1 MTEKRLAGGEKL
13 RQFFTVRNS
22 LLTIGGL
29 GTGLLLWLILT
40 FWVNAYNQ
48 RVDAGHLMRS
58 NAIADALLSSAY
70 DLAMERGLAYAA
82 LLSPDQANNAFR
94 TEIAQVR
101 RDSDER
107 FSFALDTLRAR
118 AYELTSTATIDNAA
132 VRFATFRSL
141 RTSVDQQLRKRRSNR
156 NPRITDAWLTDS
168 TEMIEAIHRLVHASR
183 YRATSSVRQIEALED
198 LKFAVSVMGEFAA
211 REQALIAGKVA
222 AAEWIS
228 DSELKT
234 LSGYRGQLQQA
245 WGRVE
250 AYALESVALPE
261 IVAKVEQIRQGF
273 FDAFERL
280 QAPIVNAGVQ
290 GQSYPLTTQQWFV
303 QSNAALNPI
312 RHLGEV
318 TGAIASKLAKDQEA
332 HGTRKLISDTIILIL
347 VVVLAMVASWIIVG
361 WIVRPLERIT
371 KAMTALASGEDDVAV
386 TATNQRGEIGE
397 MARAVQ
403 VFKEKSEAR
412 NLEISRANAALKR
425 LNEDLESRVEQRTAE
440 LASARDEAVRSN
452 QAKSQF
458 LANMSHELRTPMNA
472 IIGFTRLVMR
482 RGKKE
487 LPQQQY
493 GNLEKIL
500 LSANHL
506 LALINDVLD
515 LSKIEAGHMEIR
527 QGTFD
532 LGLLLDLCLR
542 TVEPTIGNKA
552 VALRKGEIDELP
564 AIISD
569 QDKLKQILINLLSNA
584 VKFTSEGDVVID
596 AKRQGNAVSISV
608 RDSGIGIPEEAQSL
622 IFEEFRQVDSS
633 STRQYGGTGLGLS
646 ITRHL
651 VHLIGGDIT
660 VKSLPGQG
668 STFTVTIPLRL
679 DSKDLSSIDHS
690 NALEG
695 AVNGTHPV
703 ILAIDDD
710 PNAIYILRENLEDA
724 GYHVVGATSS
734 VDGLAKA
741 RCLEPLAITLD
752 ILMPDKDGWEVLS
765 ELKSDKRT
773 KHIPVILLSIVD
785 EKDLGYQLGAADY
798 LLKPFDHDAIL
809 HAIERHLPANGRL
822 LVIDDDPMVVDLI
835 SQLLSEESYEIKA
848 APDGQ
853 TGLDTTARW
862 RPDVILL
869 DLMMPGLDGFGVLTA
884 LKQEPSLAEIPVLV
898 LTAKELS
905 ENEVEALQDGTVG
918 LVPKQGL
925 DRQALLAAIRRAQT
939 IGTARRSRDN
949 GAPNLTA

>member
-1 MTEKRLAGGEKL
+1 M
-13 RQFFTVRNS
+13 
-22 LLTIGGL
+22 LTIGAL

-58 NAIADALLSSAY
+58 NAVADALLSSAY
-70 DLAMERGLAYAA
+70 DLAIERGLAYAA
-82 LLSPDQANNAFR
+82 LLSSDQASSAFR
-94 TEIAQVR
+94 AEITQVR
-101 RDSDER
+101 RDVDER
-107 FSFALDTLRAR
+107 FSFALDTLRGRQLDPTA
-118 AYELTSTATIDNAA
+118 AATIDHAA

-141 RTSVDQQLRKRRSNR
+141 RTSVDQQLRKRQSNR
-156 NPRITDAWLTDS
+156 SSRIIRAWFTDS

-198 LKFAVSVMGEFAA
+198 LKQAVSVMGEFAA
-211 REQALIAGKVA
+211 REQTLIAGKIA
-222 AAEWIS
+222 AAEWMS
-228 DSELKT
+228 DADLKT

-250 AYALESVALPE
+250 AYTFEAVAVPE
-261 IVAKVEQIRQGF
+261 VIAKVEQLRQGF
-273 FDAFERL
+273 FDAFDRVR
-280 QAPIVNAGVQ
+280 APIVNAGVQ
-290 GQSYPLTTQQWFV
+290 GRSYPMTTQTWFI
-303 QSNAALNPI
+303 QSNGALYPI

-318 TGAIASKLAKDQEA
+318 TGAIATKLAKDQEA
-332 HGTRKLISDTIILIL
+332 LGTRKLISDTVILIL
-347 VVVLAMVASWIIVG
+347 VIVLAVVASWIIVG

-371 KAMTALASGEDDVAV
+371 HAMTALASGEDDVDV

-425 LNEDLESRVEQRTAE
+425 LNEDLEWRVDQRTAE
-440 LASARDEAVRSN
+440 LATARDEAVRSN

-482 RGKKE
+482 RGKKD
-487 LPQQQY
+487 LAQQQY

-515 LSKIEAGHMEIR
+515 LSKIEAGHMEVR
-527 QGTFD
+527 HGAFD
-532 LGLLLDLCLR
+532 LEALVDLCLR

-552 VALRKGEIDELP
+552 VTLRKGEIDGLP
-564 AIISD
+564 TIISD

-584 VKFTSEGDVVID
+584 VKFTSEGEVVVD
-596 AKRQGNAVSISV
+596 AKRQGNAVSIFV
-608 RDSGIGIPEEAQSL
+608 RDSGIGIPKEAQSL

-651 VHLIGGDIT
+651 VHLIGGDIA
-660 VKSLPGQG
+660 VDSLPGHG
-668 STFTVTIPLRL
+668 STFTVTVPLHL
-679 DSKDLSSIDHS
+679 DSEHPLSIDHS
-690 NALEG
+690 KTSEQT
-695 AVNGTHPV
+695 VNGKHPV
-703 ILAIDDD
+703 VLAIDDD
-710 PNAIYILRENLEDA
+710 PNAIYLLRENLEDA
-724 GYHVVGATSS
+724 GYHVVGATNSI
-734 VDGLAKA
+734 DGLAKA
-741 RCLEPLAITLD
+741 RSLEPMAITLD
-752 ILMPDKDGWEVLS
+752 ILMPEKDGWEVLS
-765 ELKSDKRT
+765 ELKSDKCT

-798 LLKPFDHDAIL
+798 LLKPFDHDAVL
-809 HAIERHLPANGRL
+809 SAIERHLPVSGRL

-835 SQLLSEESYEIKA
+835 GQLLAEESYEIEA
-848 APDGQ
+848 AADGQ
-853 TGLDTTARW
+853 TGLDVVARW

-869 DLMMPGLDGFGVLTA
+869 DLMMPGLDGFGVLAA
-884 LKQEPSLAEIPVLV
+884 LQKAPGLADIPVLI
-898 LTAKELS
+898 LTAKELNES
-905 ENEVEALQDGTVG
+905 ETEALQERTVG
-918 LVPKQGL
+918 LIPKQGL
-925 DRQALLAAIRRAQT
+925 DRRALLAAVRRALT
-939 IGTARRSRDN
+939 IGAARNNHGN
-949 GAPNLTA
+949 GAPDITT